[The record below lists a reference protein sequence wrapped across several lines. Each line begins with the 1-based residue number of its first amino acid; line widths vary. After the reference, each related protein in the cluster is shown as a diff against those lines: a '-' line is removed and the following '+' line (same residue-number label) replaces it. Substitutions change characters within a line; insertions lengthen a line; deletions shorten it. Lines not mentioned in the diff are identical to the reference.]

1 MLKVFNYYI
10 NHKREPIFINSTK
23 TSQKVEVVI
32 NPSKVF
38 TVAMVYAQARLADG
52 AQAGLIGW
60 PLWCVKLRPVR
71 ASHGDTTDKVTCD
84 RRYL

>member
-32 NPSKVF
+32 NPSKVCVCHVFF
-38 TVAMVYAQARLADG
+38 TVAMVSYASQASWLAAG
-52 AQAGLIGW
+52 AQAGCWSEL
-60 PLWCVKLRPVR
+60 KE
-71 ASHGDTTDKVTCD
+71 
-84 RRYL
+84 